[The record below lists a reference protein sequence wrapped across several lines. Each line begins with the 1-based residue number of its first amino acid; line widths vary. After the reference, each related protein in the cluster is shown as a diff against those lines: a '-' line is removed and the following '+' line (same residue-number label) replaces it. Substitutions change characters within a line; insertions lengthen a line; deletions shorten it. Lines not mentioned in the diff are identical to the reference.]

1 MPKYDYQFNEPG
13 WYFSMLKKERKKV
26 GKNSVMKQVDR
37 NKDWPNSKLNKTLKK
52 VLRKKMTQKP

>member
-1 MPKYDYQFNEPG
+1 
-13 WYFSMLKKERKKV
+13 
-26 GKNSVMKQVDR
+26 MKQVDR